1 MSWKQQKVISALAL
15 AAALAVNC
23 WPLQSPA
30 PSQAQKIAAA
40 P

>member
-1 MSWKQQKVISALAL
+1 MSWKQQKLVSVLAL

-23 WPLQSPA
+23 WPLQSA
-30 PSQAQKIAAA
+30 SPSQPQKIAAT